1 MRSSLLVAAA
11 VILSLARP
19 GDAQPVQHSSLETG
33 ALSARAGSWD
43 VSDTFHIAPN
53 AAPEVTNGLI
63 ADRRMVGSHLEEILH
78 RAGDDTPLRIDYL
91 GYDATA
97 GQWDYVSIEARIPVA
112 VMKATS
118 AGRDDPERVTLRF
131 EPFAAPPITPAW
143 DGRFLRMKQV
153 IAEDGPDHE
162 IKDQYFTL
170 ADGSGIRWLAHRY
183 DYRRRR

>member
-1 MRSSLLVAAA
+1 MRGLLPVTA
-11 VILSLARP
+11 VILLSLAQP
-19 GDAQPVQHSSLETG
+19 GDAQPVQQPSPETA
-33 ALSARAGSWD
+33 ALSTRAGSWD
-43 VSDTFHIAPN
+43 VSDTFHIAPD
-53 AAPEVTNGLI
+53 ATPDVTNGLV

-118 AGRDDPERVTLRF
+118 SGRDDPGRVTLRF

-143 DGRFLRMKQV
+143 AGRFLRMEQV

-162 IKDQYFTL
+162 TKDQYFTL
-170 ADGSGIRWLAHRY
+170 ADGSGTNWLAHRY

>member
-1 MRSSLLVAAA
+1 MRSLLPVTAA
-11 VILSLARP
+11 IFLSLARP
-19 GDAQPVQHSSLETG
+19 GDAQPVQHPSPETA
-33 ALSARAGSWD
+33 ALSTRAGFWD

-53 AAPEVTNGLI
+53 AAPDVTNGLV

-78 RAGDDTPLRIDYL
+78 EAGNDTPLRIDYF

-118 AGRDDPERVTLRF
+118 SGRDDPERVTLRF

-143 DGRFLRMKQV
+143 DGRFLRMEQV
-153 IAEDGPDHE
+153 IAEDGLNHE
-162 IKDQYFTL
+162 TKDQYLTL
-170 ADGSGIRWLAHRY
+170 ADGSGTRWLAHRY